1 MIHSTRLL
9 LLLTLLSTILFVT
22 ARRSTI
28 ADEIAPLPPPSA
40 FLPLH
45 EVGKEWGEDE
55 YAPAVAFGDI
65 DGDGRDEIAVSR
77 RATTGARVLVLDD
90 AAAGFVPLWSFG
102 EGWGV
107 ASWVTALAFG
117 NIDDDPA
124 EELVITR
131 VSAINERV
139 WVVDDAA
146 AGFAF
151 PVRFGMDWPDAVSAV
166 GAAFG
171 DVDGDGRDELGV
183 ITDTTESDRI
193 HVFDDAPAGF
203 APLWVGDATWGA
215 ASVATGIAFGDV
227 DGDGFD
233 ELAVTRKHDIN
244 ARLFLYDDAAAT
256 FGLLWQ
262 YGEGWGLGS
271 YATAVAFGNVDDD
284 PAEEI
289 GLTRLATLNERA
301 YVFDDTAAGF
311 ATLQTFGESWAANAW
326 PTAIAFGD
334 VDSDGR
340 DEVALSRVATINAR
354 VYVHDDAAPGK
365 GRPAFRLLWDG
376 GAEWPGEIYAAAVA
390 FGNVDANP
398 EMELG
403 LGRFA
408 AEGPRVYVW
417 GRGWAVGL
425 PYVSGGRM
433 MTADAD
439 ADCRPQATGDCTLF
453 Y

>member
-1 MIHSTRLL
+1 MCIRDRQATSTWRGDLKSGAGVVSSESGAL
-9 LLLTLLSTILFVT
+9 NDVKLNFVSRFENGGGSNPEELIAAAHAGCFSMALANGLS
-22 ARRSTI
+22 
-28 ADEIAPLPPPSA
+28 
-40 FLPLH
+40 
-45 EVGKEWGEDE
+45 
-55 YAPAVAFGDI
+55 
-65 DGDGRDEIAVSR
+65 GDGHVPDYVTTK
-77 RATTGARVLVLDD
+77 ATVTLRTGAGGPTVTKIHLETE
-90 AAAGFVPLWSFG
+90 AKVPG
-102 EGWGV
+102 
-107 ASWVTALAFG
+107 
-117 NIDDDPA
+117 I
-124 EELVITR
+124 
-131 VSAINERV
+131 
-139 WVVDDAA
+139 DAA

-151 PVRFGMDWPDAVSAV
+151 LVRFGMDWPDAVSAV

-244 ARLFLYDDAAAT
+244 ARLFLYDDAAPSTVQA
-256 FGLLWQ
+256 FGPLWQ
-262 YGEGWGLGS
+262 YGEGWGPGS
-271 YATAVAFGNVDDD
+271 YATGVAFGNVDDD

-289 GLTRLATLNERA
+289 GLTRRATLNERA
-301 YVFDDTAAGF
+301 YVFDDAATGF

-354 VYVHDDAAPGK
+354 VSVHDDAAPGN

-376 GAEWPGEIYAAAVA
+376 GAEWPGEMYATTVA

-408 AEGPRVYVW
+408 AEGPRAYVL

-425 PYVSGGRM
+425 PYVSDGRM
-433 MTADAD
+433 LTAD
-439 ADCRPQATGDCTLF
+439 R
-453 Y
+453 

>member
-1 MIHSTRLL
+1 MIYSLRLL
-9 LLLTLLSTILFVT
+9 LLLALPMAVLLVT
-22 ARRSTI
+22 TQRPLI
-28 ADEIAPLPPPSA
+28 AEETAPLPPPST

-45 EVGKEWGEDE
+45 EVGDGWGADE
-55 YAPAVAFGDI
+55 YAPAIAFGDI
-65 DGDGRDEIAVSR
+65 DGDGRDEIAISR

-90 AAAGFVPLWSFG
+90 AMAGFVPLWSFG

-124 EELVITR
+124 EELAFTR
-131 VSAINERV
+131 MAAVNERV

-151 PVRFGMDWPDAVSAV
+151 LARFGEDWPATVSAV
-166 GAAFG
+166 GVALG
-171 DVDGDGRDELGV
+171 DIDGDGRDEIGV
-183 ITDTTESDRI
+183 ITDTSASDRV
-193 HVFDDAPAGF
+193 HVFDDAAAGF
-203 APLWVGDATWGA
+203 APLWDGDETWGA
-215 ASVATGIAFGDV
+215 ASVATSIAFGDV

-244 ARLFLYDDAAAT
+244 ARLFLYDDAAPSTAQG

-262 YGEGWGLGS
+262 YGEGWGPGS
-271 YATAVAFGNVDDD
+271 YATGVAFGNVDGD

-289 GLTRLATLNERA
+289 GLTRQATLNERA
-301 YVFDDTAAGF
+301 YVFDDAAAGF

-354 VYVHDDAAPGK
+354 VYVHDDAAPDK
-365 GRPAFRLLWDG
+365 SRPAFGLLWSG
-376 GAEWPGEIYAAAVA
+376 GAEWPGEMYATAAA

-408 AEGPRVYVW
+408 AEGPRAYVW

-425 PYVSGGRM
+425 PYVSEGRI
-433 MTADAD
+433 MTAD
-439 ADCRPQATGDCTLF
+439 R
-453 Y
+453 